1 MSATF
6 TWTVIGM
13 SCYPQADNQTD
24 VVFNVNWFC
33 QAVEGAYQASTL
45 GEANVTYTA
54 GSPFTPYA
62 EITEVQALG
71 WVFGSINQFD
81 VESSLQKQ
89 IDNQINPPVIQPPLP
104 WATA

>member
-33 QAVEGAYQASTL
+33 Q
-45 GEANVTYTA
+45 
-54 GSPFTPYA
+54 
-62 EITEVQALG
+62 
-71 WVFGSINQFD
+71 
-81 VESSLQKQ
+81 
-89 IDNQINPPVIQPPLP
+89 
-104 WATA
+104 